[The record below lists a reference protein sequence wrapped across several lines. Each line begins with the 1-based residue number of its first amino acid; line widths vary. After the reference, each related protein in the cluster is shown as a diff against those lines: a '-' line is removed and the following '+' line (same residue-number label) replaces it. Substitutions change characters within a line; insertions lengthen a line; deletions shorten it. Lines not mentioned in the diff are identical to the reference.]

1 MALKAKKKHM
11 ETKWT
16 PKILL
21 VQDEA
26 SMFPGMALYRTMRSR
41 QNVYD
46 LEPGEYYHIGELFGH
61 MPIVL
66 IAGDF
71 LQIKP
76 ANDVSLADDLTALKE
91 AGRNIHPEHAWAQE
105 AVMNTPDEEMSSLM
119 EAIRRSRPDAPWMY
133 ERLKNAKRNSH
144 PHGCMLHRTC
154 NMYVLHT
161 IYVDVDNSYMLYV

>member
-76 ANDVSLADDLTALKE
+76 ATDVSLADDLTALKE
-91 AGRNIHPEHAWAQE
+91 AGGNIHPEHA
-105 AVMNTPDEEMSSLM
+105 
-119 EAIRRSRPDAPWMY
+119 
-133 ERLKNAKRNSH
+133 
-144 PHGCMLHRTC
+144 
-154 NMYVLHT
+154 
-161 IYVDVDNSYMLYV
+161 